1 LKARAVIVVAVA
13 LAACHRAPKQPDR
26 TAPWLASANPS
37 ASSAPPLRRLHYSLE
52 RGELNFELPAR
63 HGNPKG
69 TLAHLRGE
77 LDVDLDDLSHTTGNV
92 AFDLRE
98 LGLAAGDE
106 HSDAT
111 NTARALAWLE
121 LGPGVDSD
129 KRDLAEHANFV
140 IGSLD
145 AGHLVAAPSGDRR
158 APRRELESRW
168 SVQGELSLHGVRA
181 PVNGDVNLSLV
192 PGPDPAAPPVEF
204 VIRSRKPFV
213 VSLGTHDIRP
223 RDDHGIPIAKDLAL
237 LGDKVGTEAKVSF
250 ELVFVPH

>member
-1 LKARAVIVVAVA
+1 M
-13 LAACHRAPKQPDR
+13 
-26 TAPWLASANPS
+26 T
-37 ASSAPPLRRLHYSLE
+37 
-52 RGELNFELPAR
+52 FELPAR
-63 HGNPKG
+63 HGTPKG
-69 TLAHLRGE
+69 TLAHPRGD

-98 LGLAAGDE
+98 LTHFAGDE
-106 HSDAT
+106 HSDTT

-121 LGPGVDSD
+121 LGRDVDAD
-129 KRDLAEHANFV
+129 TRDLAEHANFV

-158 APRRELESRW
+158 AARRELESRW
-168 SVQGELSLHGVRA
+168 TVHGELSLHGVRA
-181 PVNGDVNLSLV
+181 PLGGDVNLSLV

-213 VSLGTHDIRP
+213 VNLGTHDIRP
-223 RDDHGIPIAKDLAL
+223 RDEHGIPIAKDLAL

-250 ELVFVPH
+250 ELVFVPR